1 MNIYVS
7 FLILS
12 NLQYLDEM
20 TPFHS
25 LYRRTTSDKMEWL
38 LELLEEV
45 VWKWKAYDLIKKCH
59 GVKQNAKK
67 CAIAETECNE
77 ILSLYHRKTKNWSEE
92 REGMGERE
100 KRED

>member
-1 MNIYVS
+1 MDEKEAEARPVMGTI
-7 FLILS
+7 FLVLS

-45 VWKWKAYDLIKKCH
+45 VWKWKAYDLIKCTAKYD
-59 GVKQNAKK
+59 GQN
-67 CAIAETECNE
+67 
-77 ILSLYHRKTKNWSEE
+77 S
-92 REGMGERE
+92 
-100 KRED
+100 